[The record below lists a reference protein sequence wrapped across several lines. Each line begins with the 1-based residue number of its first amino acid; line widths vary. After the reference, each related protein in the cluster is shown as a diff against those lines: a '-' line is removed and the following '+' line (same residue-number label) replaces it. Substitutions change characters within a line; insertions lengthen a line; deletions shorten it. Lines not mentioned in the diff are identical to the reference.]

1 VNKKGPA
8 MAESDFTGDSNSVAQ
23 WLKEKGYSDV
33 EVQKILVKL
42 AEHDHQTLSDA
53 VFDSIG
59 AGGQTLD
66 QLIRDALAE

>member
-8 MAESDFTGDSNSVAQ
+8 MAESDFTSDSNSVAQ

-33 EVQKILVKL
+33 EKILVKL